1 MAEALVHLMQDLE
14 RHRQRTARLLDQL
27 AAVDGL
33 VQAPVAD
40 LTERLRAG
48 DRRLGQLVAELTDA
62 AARTAAPRSATAS
75 PREPP
80 MNQEDRH
87 AHALRPVP

>member
-1 MAEALVHLMQDLE
+1 MAEALLHLMQELD

-27 AAVDGL
+27 AVTDGL

-40 LTERLRAG
+40 LAERLRAG
-48 DRRLGQLVAELTDA
+48 DRRLEQLVAELTDA
-62 AARTAAPRSATAS
+62 AAGAAAPCSATAS
-75 PREPP
+75 PRQPR